1 MSGVLWA
8 IWPSIALL
16 IWTCFNIGFI
26 FYLGSTKLDV
36 LEKCLE
42 GSKWVSDS
50 QTVFGGG
57 ITGRSIRLHIVFWI
71 ILLPAPCYW
80 RGLAGKNA
88 AKKIPRRLRSVV
100 IVAHASLHCNGVTAF
115 VLGEFFSDF

>member
-1 MSGVLWA
+1 MMMSMWA

-16 IWTCFNIGFI
+16 IWTCSNIGFI
-26 FYLGSTKLDV
+26 LYLGSTKLDV

-50 QTVFGGG
+50 QTVFGSSV
-57 ITGRSIRLHIVFWI
+57 IGRNIRLHIVFWI

-100 IVAHASLHCNGVTAF
+100 IVAHASLWSNGVTAV
-115 VLGEFFSDF
+115 VLNEFFPEF